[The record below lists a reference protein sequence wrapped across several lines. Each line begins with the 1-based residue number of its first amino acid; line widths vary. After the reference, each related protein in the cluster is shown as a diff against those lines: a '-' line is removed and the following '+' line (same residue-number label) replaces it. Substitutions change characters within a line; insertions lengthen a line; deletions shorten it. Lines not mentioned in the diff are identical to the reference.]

1 MPKDTKTRELLLECA
16 TKEFIEKGYK
26 DASLRNICRSAGL
39 TTGAMYF
46 FFKGKED
53 LFNAVVEKPVNA
65 LMSYITNHFELEK
78 KEMQKATYQ
87 VKQGDSDLESFIGIT
102 EELSPEDI
110 SSSNEIIKIL
120 YSNREL
126 VNLIVYNSAG
136 TRYEHLIDEVVE
148 IVEKHYRYLAD
159 GICKVRGIPKIDK
172 FSIHWIA
179 HEQVDIFLYL
189 LEHVE
194 SEKEALKLS
203 DKIVKILYSS
213 WIGLFKE
220 GLIN

>member
-1 MPKDTKTRELLLECA
+1 MPKDKKTKELLLKCA
-16 TKEFIEKGYK
+16 TEEFIEKGYK
-26 DASLRNICRSAGL
+26 DASLRNICRRAGL

-46 FFKGKED
+46 FFDGKED
-53 LFNAVVEKPVNA
+53 IFNAVVEEPVNA

-78 KEMQKATYQ
+78 EEMQKAAYQ
-87 VKQGDSDLESFIGIT
+87 AKLSGADLKSFIGIT

-136 TRYEHLIDEVVE
+136 TKYEHMIDEVVE

-179 HEQVDIFLYL
+179 HEQIDIFLYL
-189 LEHVE
+189 LGHVE

-220 GLIN
+220 GFVN